1 MYYIYKKNA
10 YIIFLCYFNPRIGVV
25 YMKCVN
31 CQKEYFNGEQIWPI
45 CGSVLVNDI
54 VNERSEVFAGLYD
67 SNMNMSS
74 TTNKSSIETL
84 NVDSANNFSTATNF
98 TTSQDDLIA
107 LYIGKNYN
115 KIKNNKWSWPAFF
128 FPVPY
133 LFYRKQWKVGG
144 ITLIAIMVATS
155 ILSNIGLGIIGLFAN
170 NIAGIYFGLNF
181 NAHYLAFVQNDVTEI
196 LQNNSNKSSV
206 EIQEIIKKKG
216 KPAKA
221 VIYYFIGLAI
231 LLIIFLLAFLPML
244 PGLEFIWQIR
254 EITR

>member
-1 MYYIYKKNA
+1 
-10 YIIFLCYFNPRIGVV
+10 
-25 YMKCVN
+25 MKCLH
-31 CQKEYFNGEQIWPI
+31 CQKEYFNGEQICPI
-45 CGSVLVNDI
+45 CKSAL
-54 VNERSEVFAGLYD
+54 VNERSDVFAGLYD
-67 SNMNMSS
+67 PNQSRSA
-74 TTNKSSIETL
+74 TTNQASIETL
-84 NVDSANNFSTATNF
+84 NVDPINNFSSIPSLSS
-98 TTSQDDLIA
+98 SQDELVA

-144 ITLIAIMVATS
+144 ITLIAVMVASS
-155 ILSNIGLGIIGLFAN
+155 ILSNIGLGVIGVFTN

-181 NAHYLAFVQNDVTEI
+181 NVHYLSYVQNDVSEI
-196 LQNNSNKSSV
+196 LQNNPNKNIM

-221 VIYYFIGLAI
+221 VIFYFIGLAI
-231 LLIIFLLAFLPML
+231 LLMIFLFAFLPML

-254 EITR
+254 EITS